1 MRRHVVCY
9 VSRLPRLTEIYESFL
24 ERLHPP
30 LELVDELLLSIDD
43 VAHLRERAILVGEAH
58 LELDDA
64 CFWIGRGSHRGS
76 ILHGRQGD
84 VARCRETRSN
94 ATPGGEP
101 SWNVT
106 G

>member
-1 MRRHVVCY
+1 MRRHVVRY
-9 VSRLPRLTEIYESFL
+9 VSRLPRLTKIYESFL

-30 LELVDELLLSIDD
+30 LELIDELLLAIHD

-64 CFWIGRGSHRGS
+64 CFGIGRGSHRAS
-76 ILHGRQGD
+76 ILQGGRGD

-94 ATPGGEP
+94 ATLGGEP
-101 SWNVT
+101 GWNVT